1 MLCFVLW
8 SCSAMLG
15 QIKQISEQE
24 IENQTKFIEALSP
37 SLIGE
42 PEESI
47 RQLEEFIKE
56 DPTAAIAHYQL
67 ARLYEATDQAASAK
81 AAIQKATRLKPEVE
95 WYWIVQAEMMR
106 NYNEWT
112 LCVEAY
118 QNLIELR
125 PDKSNYSISL
135 AHCFLQLGNTED
147 CLKVLNE
154 LENSIGLQE
163 EISLKRFQVYQ
174 ALGDRASAEKELL
187 RLADS
192 EPENIDYLLKLA
204 RFYREEEQQELEIAT
219 YRKVLSIDS
228 TNTQARIQL
237 TESSTSDG
245 SQLLNELSAIIKD
258 PETSIDLKV
267 RKLVP
272 FLQAVNS
279 DVPEETRQLIEILNQ
294 LVETHPRDAKS
305 YTMLADGYFN
315 TGQLRTS
322 LVSYQKAEELE
333 PGIASVWMQ
342 HMETLLYLD
351 EYDQCIEIAEEALI
365 YFPNQVEIY
374 LMAAEAALKNE
385 KKTQALSYLSAC
397 DFMLSKDEILRQQ
410 YSVLELL
417 SNNDSDGLAQW
428 MDQQSKSKFTLPDA
442 ASVLFELFSV
452 DHQGFIDQVIL
463 QAQGPLKENY
473 EAQLAAAYALAEI
486 GAWQSSKE
494 YLDFCLRLG
503 GSIIPDT
510 FLLLMDVG
518 SALQKEDYV
527 KLAKMRLDR
536 MGYQLK
542 TAP

>member
-37 SLIGE
+37 SLVGE

-56 DPTAAIAHYQL
+56 DPTAAVAHYQL
-67 ARLYEATDQAASAK
+67 ARLYEATDQDASAK

-112 LCVEAY
+112 LCAEAY

-147 CLKVLNE
+147 CLQVLNE

-187 RLADS
+187 QLSGS

-237 TESSTSDG
+237 TELSTSDG

-258 PETSIDLKV
+258 PEASIDLKV

>member
-1 MLCFVLW
+1 
-8 SCSAMLG
+8 
-15 QIKQISEQE
+15 
-24 IENQTKFIEALSP
+24 
-37 SLIGE
+37 
-42 PEESI
+42 
-47 RQLEEFIKE
+47 
-56 DPTAAIAHYQL
+56 
-67 ARLYEATDQAASAK
+67 
-81 AAIQKATRLKPEVE
+81 
-95 WYWIVQAEMMR
+95 
-106 NYNEWT
+106 
-112 LCVEAY
+112 
-118 QNLIELR
+118 
-125 PDKSNYSISL
+125 
-135 AHCFLQLGNTED
+135 
-147 CLKVLNE
+147 
-154 LENSIGLQE
+154 
-163 EISLKRFQVYQ
+163 
-174 ALGDRASAEKELL
+174 
-187 RLADS
+187 
-192 EPENIDYLLKLA
+192 
-204 RFYREEEQQELEIAT
+204 
-219 YRKVLSIDS
+219 
-228 TNTQARIQL
+228 
-237 TESSTSDG
+237 
-245 SQLLNELSAIIKD
+245 
-258 PETSIDLKV
+258 
-267 RKLVP
+267 LVP

>member
-1 MLCFVLW
+1 
-8 SCSAMLG
+8 MLG

-56 DPTAAIAHYQL
+56 DPTAAVAHYQL
-67 ARLYEATDQAASAK
+67 ARLYEATDQDASAK

-147 CLKVLNE
+147 CLKVLND

-228 TNTQARIQL
+228 TNTKARIQL
-237 TESSTSDG
+237 TESSTSEG

-258 PETSIDLKV
+258 PEASIDLKV

-410 YSVLELL
+410 YSVLEIL

-486 GAWQSSKE
+486 SAWQSSKE

>member
-67 ARLYEATDQAASAK
+67 ARLYEVTDQAASAK

>member
-1 MLCFVLW
+1 MLCFILW
-8 SCSAMLG
+8 SCSGIFG

-56 DPTAAIAHYQL
+56 DPTAAVAHYQL
-67 ARLYEATDQAASAK
+67 ARLYEATDQFASAK

-112 LCVEAY
+112 LCAEAY

-135 AHCFLQLGNTED
+135 AHCYLQMGNTED
-147 CLKVLNE
+147 CLIVLNE
-154 LENSIGLQE
+154 LENSIGLQK

-174 ALGDRASAEKELL
+174 ALGDRPSAEKELL
-187 RLADS
+187 QLADA

-204 RFYREEEQQELEIAT
+204 RFYREEEQQDLEIAT
-219 YRKVLSIDS
+219 YRKILSIDS

-237 TESSTSDG
+237 TELSTSDG

-258 PETSIDLKV
+258 PEASIDLKV

-322 LVSYQKAEELE
+322 LLPYQKAEELE

-351 EYDQCIEIAEEALI
+351 EYDRCIEIAEEALI

-385 KKTQALSYLSAC
+385 KSSQALSYLSAC
-397 DFMLSKDEILRQQ
+397 DFMLSEDEILRQQ
-410 YSVLELL
+410 FTVLQLL
-417 SNNDSDGLAQW
+417 SNNNAEGIEQW
-428 MDQQSKSKFTLPDA
+428 LEKQSKSNFTLPDA
-442 ASVLFELFSV
+442 AVLLFELFAV
-452 DHQGFIDQVIL
+452 DHQGFTDQIIL

-486 GAWQSSKE
+486 SAWQSAKE

-503 GSIIPDT
+503 GGIIPDT

-518 SALQKEDYV
+518 SALQKDDYV

-536 MGYQLK
+536 MGYTLK

>member
-56 DPTAAIAHYQL
+56 DPTAAVAHYQL
-67 ARLYEATDQAASAK
+67 ARLYEATDQDASAK

-147 CLKVLNE
+147 CLKVLND

-228 TNTQARIQL
+228 TNTKARIQL
-237 TESSTSDG
+237 TESSTSEG

-258 PETSIDLKV
+258 PEASIDLKV

-410 YSVLELL
+410 YSVLEIL

-486 GAWQSSKE
+486 SAWQSSKE

>member
-279 DVPEETRQLIEILNQ
+279 DVPEETRQLKPIPG
-294 LVETHPRDAKS
+294 T
-305 YTMLADGYFN
+305 
-315 TGQLRTS
+315 
-322 LVSYQKAEELE
+322 QKAT
-333 PGIASVWMQ
+333 P
-342 HMETLLYLD
+342 
-351 EYDQCIEIAEEALI
+351 C
-365 YFPNQVEIY
+365 
-374 LMAAEAALKNE
+374 
-385 KKTQALSYLSAC
+385 
-397 DFMLSKDEILRQQ
+397 
-410 YSVLELL
+410 
-417 SNNDSDGLAQW
+417 
-428 MDQQSKSKFTLPDA
+428 
-442 ASVLFELFSV
+442 
-452 DHQGFIDQVIL
+452 
-463 QAQGPLKENY
+463 
-473 EAQLAAAYALAEI
+473 
-486 GAWQSSKE
+486 
-494 YLDFCLRLG
+494 
-503 GSIIPDT
+503 
-510 FLLLMDVG
+510 
-518 SALQKEDYV
+518 
-527 KLAKMRLDR
+527 
-536 MGYQLK
+536 
-542 TAP
+542 

>member
-56 DPTAAIAHYQL
+56 DPTAAVAHYQL

-112 LCVEAY
+112 LCAEAY

-228 TNTQARIQL
+228 TNTKARIQL
-237 TESSTSDG
+237 TELSTSDG

-258 PETSIDLKV
+258 PEASIDLKV

-428 MDQQSKSKFTLPDA
+428 MEQQSKSKFTLPDA

-473 EAQLAAAYALAEI
+473 EAQLAAACALAEI

-494 YLDFCLRLG
+494 YLDFSLRLG

-527 KLAKMRLDR
+527 KLAKMRLNR

>member
-24 IENQTKFIEALSP
+24 IENQTKYIEALSP

-56 DPTAAIAHYQL
+56 DPTAAVAHYQL

-237 TESSTSDG
+237 TELSTSDG

-258 PETSIDLKV
+258 PEASIDLKV

-279 DVPEETRQLIEILNQ
+279 DVPEETRQLIQILNQ

-442 ASVLFELFSV
+442 ASVLFELHSV